1 MECGRRGENAPGHEE
16 GFAMTAAVARH
27 FFEEVESI
35 QVNEADSNMIVIRKK
50 SPVKWENWQITEA
63 DK

>member
-1 MECGRRGENAPGHEE
+1 
-16 GFAMTAAVARH
+16 MTAAVARH